1 MKKESKPVSEYADH
15 SQEDFNRLLESTN
28 KLVNRIDKLVGLFE
42 EASKHVGEVES
53 TEARIQEL
61 SKRLE
66 TLLEQNRV
74 IAQGLVLLEKYVRG
88 KTSLQGS
95 PQPGSMQEY
104 T

>member
-28 KLVNRIDKLVGLFE
+28 KL
-42 EASKHVGEVES
+42 VGEVES